1 MKSQDRRWVALALAG
16 YTLLLAYWML
26 FGFGRVPHDTY
37 MYNVK
42 PFFTIRQFLR
52 SGDLMSSRW
61 LVNMI
66 GNIGVFVPF
75 GLMMPIVP
83 GGKLWRLL
91 SLFLLGI
98 AILEVLQLVLK
109 RGSFDV
115 DDLILN
121 AAGFLLGVGIYKI
134 YGRLC
139 RKPR

>member
-1 MKSQDRRWVALALAG
+1 MKPQDRRWALLALAG
-16 YTLLLAYWML
+16 YTLLVAYWML

-52 SGDLMSSRW
+52 SGDLMSGRW

-75 GLMMPIVP
+75 GLLMLIVL
-83 GGKLWRLL
+83 GGKLWRML
-91 SLFLLGI
+91 SLFLLGVVF
-98 AILEVLQLVLK
+98 LEGLQLVFK

-134 YGRLC
+134 YNRL
-139 RKPR
+139 RR

>member
-1 MKSQDRRWVALALAG
+1 MKPQDKRWALLALAG
-16 YTLLLAYWML
+16 YTLLVAYWML

-52 SGDLMSSRW
+52 SGDLLSGRW

-75 GLMMPIVP
+75 GLLMPIVL
-83 GGKLWRLL
+83 GGKLWRML
-91 SLFLLGI
+91 SLFLLGVVF
-98 AILEVLQLVLK
+98 LEGLQLVFK

-134 YGRLC
+134 YNRL
-139 RKPR
+139 RR

>member
-1 MKSQDRRWVALALAG
+1 MKPQDKRWALLALVG
-16 YTLLLAYWML
+16 YTLLVAYWML

-52 SGDLMSSRW
+52 SGDLLSGRW

-75 GLMMPIVP
+75 GLLMPIVL
-83 GGKLWRLL
+83 GGKLWRML
-91 SLFLLGI
+91 SLFLLGVVF
-98 AILEVLQLVLK
+98 LEGLQLVFK

-121 AAGFLLGVGIYKI
+121 AAGFLLGVGIYNI
-134 YGRLC
+134 YNRL
-139 RKPR
+139 RR

>member
-1 MKSQDRRWVALALAG
+1 MKPQDKRWALLALAG
-16 YTLLLAYWML
+16 YTLLVAYWML

-37 MYNVK
+37 MYNLK

-52 SGDLMSSRW
+52 SGDLLSGRW

-75 GLMMPIVP
+75 GLLMPIVL
-83 GGKLWRLL
+83 GGKLWRML
-91 SLFLLGI
+91 SLFLLGVVF
-98 AILEVLQLVLK
+98 LEGLQLVFK

-134 YGRLC
+134 YNRL
-139 RKPR
+139 RR

>member
-1 MKSQDRRWVALALAG
+1 MKPQDKRWALLALAG
-16 YTLLLAYWML
+16 YTLLVAYWML

-52 SGDLMSSRW
+52 SGDLMSGRW

-75 GLMMPIVP
+75 GLLMPIVL
-83 GGKLWRLL
+83 GGKLWRML
-91 SLFLLGI
+91 SLFLLGVVF
-98 AILEVLQLVLK
+98 LEGLQLVFK

-134 YGRLC
+134 YNRL
-139 RKPR
+139 RR

>member
-1 MKSQDRRWVALALAG
+1 VKPQDKRWALLALAG
-16 YTLLLAYWML
+16 YTLLVAYWML

-52 SGDLMSSRW
+52 SGDLMSGRW

-75 GLMMPIVP
+75 GLLMLIVL
-83 GGKLWRLL
+83 GGKLWRML
-91 SLFLLGI
+91 SLFLLGVVF
-98 AILEVLQLVLK
+98 LEGLQLVFK

-134 YGRLC
+134 YNRL
-139 RKPR
+139 RR

>member
-1 MKSQDRRWVALALAG
+1 MKPQDKRWALLALAG
-16 YTLLLAYWML
+16 YTLLVAYWML

-52 SGDLMSSRW
+52 SGDLMSGRW

-75 GLMMPIVP
+75 GLLMLIVL
-83 GGKLWRLL
+83 GGKLWRML
-91 SLFLLGI
+91 SLFLLGVVF
-98 AILEVLQLVLK
+98 LEGLQLVFK

-134 YGRLC
+134 YNRL
-139 RKPR
+139 RR